1 MRFIHYE
8 FHLRPNDAVEVRLDK
23 QANVRLLDGPN
34 FQRYRSGQKYT
45 FFCGG
50 LATVSPIM
58 LPAPHAGH
66 WHVVID
72 LGGYAGTVSASA
84 CVV

>member
-1 MRFIHYE
+1 MKFLHYE
-8 FHLRPNDAVEVRLDK
+8 FNLGSDDAVEVRLDK
-23 QANVRLLDGPN
+23 QANVRMLDGSN
-34 FQRYRSGQKYT
+34 FEQFRCGQPHT
-45 FFCGG
+45 FFGG
-50 LATVSPIM
+50 LATVSPV
-58 LPAPHAGH
+58 LLRPPHAGH

>member
-1 MRFIHYE
+1 MKFLHYE
-8 FHLRPNDAVEVRLDK
+8 FNLGSDDAVEVRLDK
-23 QANVRLLDGPN
+23 QANVRMLDGLN
-34 FQRYRSGQKYT
+34 FEQFRCGQPHA
-45 FFCGG
+45 FFGG
-50 LATVSPIM
+50 LATVSPV
-58 LPAPHAGH
+58 LLRPPHAGH